1 MARKVTLKEI
11 AKEVGLSVTTVSLVL
26 NDRECRVSEENRRR
40 IKTIAREKHYVPN
53 QIARSLVTQ
62 HSMTLGLIVPDLET
76 HLYGAMA
83 KKLERIC
90 REAGYALFITSSHDH
105 TVDDMRLLHMFW
117 NRGVDGV
124 FYVPSTK
131 SATSNELMDM
141 LSNYAIPG
149 VVIGRSAV
157 HVPWDS
163 VSFDNRAGGRVAT
176 RALLDAGHT
185 KIGCLINA
193 THTVSGHQRAEG
205 YVEAFHEAGLKFD
218 QSLIVECDRSI
229 EGGRTGCEKLLEA
242 GVTGIVAA
250 DDILTYGTMHTLYA
264 HGLKVPDDISVVGY
278 DLAGMR
284 DMFSP
289 AITTVDANI
298 DEMIS
303 QAFDLLSTRLGK
315 DAEEP
320 SEKKLHHMIAPCLTH
335 KASIGNL

>member
-26 NDRECRVSEENRRR
+26 NDRECRVSEDNRRR
-40 IKTIAREKHYVPN
+40 IKKIAREKHYVPN

-62 HSMTLGLIVPDLET
+62 QSMTLGLIVPDLET

-83 KKLERIC
+83 KKLERTC

-131 SATSNELMDM
+131 SATCSELMEM
-141 LSNYAIPG
+141 LRNYTIPG
-149 VVIGRSAV
+149 VVIGRSAD
-157 HVPWDS
+157 HIPWNS
-163 VSFDNRAGGRVAT
+163 VSFDNREGGRAAT
-176 RALLDAGHT
+176 HALIDAGHT

-205 YVEAFHEAGLKFD
+205 YAEALHEAGIRLD
-218 QSLIVECDRSI
+218 QSLILECNRTID
-229 EGGRTGCEKLLEA
+229 GGRMGCERLLKA
-242 GVTGIVAA
+242 GATSIIAA
-250 DDILTYGTMHTLYA
+250 DDILTYGVMNHIYEK
-264 HGLKVPDDISVVGY
+264 GLHIPEDISVIGY

-289 AITTVDANI
+289 AISTIDANI
-298 DEMIS
+298 DEMIT
-303 QAFDLLSTRLGK
+303 QAFSLLSRYLGK
-315 DAEEP
+315 NPTCAET
-320 SEKKLHHMIAPCLTH
+320 SMHYMIAPTFTSKYSVKRL
-335 KASIGNL
+335 